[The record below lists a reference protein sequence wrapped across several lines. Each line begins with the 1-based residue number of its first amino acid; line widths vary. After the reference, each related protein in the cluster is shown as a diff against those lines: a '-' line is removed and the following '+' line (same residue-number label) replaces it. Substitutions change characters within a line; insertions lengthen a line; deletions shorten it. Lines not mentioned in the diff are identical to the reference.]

1 MTIGFDNYRPNQ
13 GLLLDLQLREGT
25 GTITRDWAKPYH
37 DPATLVGTPSWL
49 TLLTDLTYLA
59 FNPVNPDRI
68 VIAAAASVDL
78 AFTSYSFSGAV
89 WIYPDAYGDRYLMHK
104 GAAQTGW
111 GFWINDTSPYL
122 IFTTE
127 QAGPTYQSSDG
138 GANLVLGRWQLVGF
152 TRSGASGRLYLNGRD
167 VTATP
172 ATHINPADA
181 TAGDFYIGTTVGGG
195 AGFYDGNMW
204 RPRIWG
210 RRALAAWEMLAIY
223 EAERSLFGV

>member
-13 GLLLDLQLREGT
+13 ALLLDLQLREYT
-25 GTITRDWAKPYH
+25 GTVTRDWAKPYH
-37 DPATLVGTPSWL
+37 DPATLVGAPSWQ
-49 TLLTDLTYLA
+49 LLASDLVYLDFDLA
-59 FNPVNPDRI
+59 NPDRI
-68 VIAAAASVDL
+68 VIAAAACLDL
-78 AFTSYSFSGAV
+78 AFTTEAFSGAV
-89 WIYPDAYGDRYLMHK
+89 WIAPDAYGDRYLMHK
-104 GAAQTGW
+104 GAAETGW

-138 GANLVLGRWQLVGF
+138 GANLALSTWQLVGF

-172 ATHINPADA
+172 ATHINPVASA
-181 TAGDFYIGTTVGGG
+181 AGDFYMGTTVGGG
-195 AGFYDGNMW
+195 AGFYDGDFW

-210 RRALAAWEMLAIY
+210 RAIAAWEHLAIY
-223 EAERSLFGV
+223 ETERDLFGV